1 MIFLTILLTVLK
13 IIGLILAG
21 LVGLVLILIL
31 WILFSPVRYKGRIK
45 YSGKPDIKIKASY
58 LCHIF
63 SAYFIMDGDGRKAD
77 FKIFWK
83 SMLNRKTVASG
94 KKKSKKHS
102 DETVKPDVTRP
113 EATRTEAE
121 QIKPEPL
128 RITESA
134 AKAQADI
141 KAPEKTVTPESK
153 VSEKKPEQKKSIFKK
168 LKDVYN
174 KIKDFFKGISDRVH
188 SMAALRDKIFAE
200 IDNADN
206 REAVN
211 YGLVLLKKVLKH
223 ILPRR
228 HRIYIR
234 FGTGDP
240 ASTGQY
246 LGLMYAF
253 AAWLGLNLVVT
264 PDFEEKVFECDVPF
278 KGHISIAVL
287 LVWIIQ
293 AYRNKKF
300 MAFIDKIRNR

>member
-1 MIFLTILLTVLK
+1 MIFVTILLTILK
-13 IIGLILAG
+13 IIGLVLAG
-21 LVGLVLILIL
+21 LIGLALILVL
-31 WILFSPVRYKGRIK
+31 WILFSPIRYKGRIK
-45 YSGKPDIKIKASY
+45 YSGKPDIRIKASY

-63 SAYFIMDGDGRKAD
+63 SGYFILDENGQKAD

-83 SMLNRKTVASG
+83 SMLNRKTKVTSHKH
-94 KKKSKKHS
+94 KKKKTKTTGT
-102 DETVKPDVTRP
+102 DLIKPD
-113 EATRTEAE
+113 
-121 QIKPEPL
+121 KPEEFHKAEEPETMKIPENISDNVL
-128 RITESA
+128 KKNEIR
-134 AKAQADI
+134 AKI
-141 KAPEKTVTPESK
+141 PPEN
-153 VSEKKPEQKKSIFKK
+153 KPKPKKSIFKK

-174 KIKDFFKGISDRVH
+174 KIRNFIKNMSERVH
-188 SMAALRDKIFAE
+188 NALDMRDKIISE

-211 YGLVLLKKVLKH
+211 YGLVLIKKVLKH

-253 AAWLGLNLVVT
+253 GAWLGLNLVVT
-264 PDFEEKVFECDVPF
+264 PDFDDKVIECDIPF

-287 LVWIIQ
+287 LWWAVK

-300 MAFIDKIRNR
+300 MSFIDKIRNR

>member
-1 MIFLTILLTVLK
+1 MIFVTILLTILK
-13 IIGLILAG
+13 IIGLVLAG
-21 LVGLVLILIL
+21 IIGLALILVL
-31 WILFSPVRYKGRIK
+31 WILFSPIRYKGRIK
-45 YSGKPDIKIKASY
+45 YSGKPDIRIKASY

-63 SAYFIMDGDGRKAD
+63 SGYIILDENGQKAD

-83 SMLNRKTVASG
+83 SMLNRKTKVTSHKH
-94 KKKSKKHS
+94 KKKKTKTT
-102 DETVKPDVTRP
+102 DTDLIKPD
-113 EATRTEAE
+113 
-121 QIKPEPL
+121 KPEEFHKAEEPETMKIPENISDNVL
-128 RITESA
+128 KKNEIR
-134 AKAQADI
+134 AKI
-141 KAPEKTVTPESK
+141 PPEN
-153 VSEKKPEQKKSIFKK
+153 KPKPKKSIFKK

-174 KIKDFFKGISDRVH
+174 KIRNFIKNMSERVH
-188 SMAALRDKIFAE
+188 NALDMRDKIISE

-211 YGLVLLKKVLKH
+211 YGLVLIKKVLKH

-253 AAWLGLNLVVT
+253 GAWLGLNLVVT
-264 PDFEEKVFECDVPF
+264 PDFDDKVIECDIPF

-287 LVWIIQ
+287 LWWAVK

-300 MAFIDKIRNR
+300 MSFIDKIRNR

>member
-1 MIFLTILLTVLK
+1 MIFVTILLTILK
-13 IIGLILAG
+13 IIGLVLAG
-21 LVGLVLILIL
+21 IIGLALIIVL
-31 WILFSPVRYKGRIK
+31 WILLSPIRYKGRIK
-45 YSGKPDIKIKASY
+45 YSGKPDIRIKASY

-63 SAYFIMDGDGRKAD
+63 SGYFILDENGQKAD
-77 FKIFWK
+77 FKIFRK
-83 SMLNRKTVASG
+83 SMLNRKTKAASHKH
-94 KKKSKKHS
+94 KKKKTKTT
-102 DETVKPDVTRP
+102 DTDLIKPD
-113 EATRTEAE
+113 
-121 QIKPEPL
+121 KPEEFHKAEEPETMKIPENVSDNVL
-128 RITESA
+128 KKNEIR
-134 AKAQADI
+134 AKI
-141 KAPEKTVTPESK
+141 PPEN
-153 VSEKKPEQKKSIFKK
+153 KPKPKKSIFKK

-174 KIKDFFKGISDRVH
+174 KIRNFIKNMSERVRN
-188 SMAALRDKIFAE
+188 ALDMRDKIISE

-253 AAWLGLNLVVT
+253 GAWLGLNFVVE
-264 PDFEEKVFECDVPF
+264 PDFDDKVIECDIPF
-278 KGHISIAVL
+278 RGHISIAVL
-287 LVWIIQ
+287 LLWAVK

-300 MAFIDKIRNR
+300 MSFIDKIRNR

>member
-1 MIFLTILLTVLK
+1 MIFVTILLTILK
-13 IIGLILAG
+13 IIGLVLAG
-21 LVGLVLILIL
+21 IIGLALILVL
-31 WILFSPVRYKGRIK
+31 WILFSPIRYKGRIK
-45 YSGKPDIKIKASY
+45 YSGKPDIRIKASY

-63 SAYFIMDGDGRKAD
+63 SGYFILDENGQKAD

-83 SMLNRKTVASG
+83 SMLNRKTKVTSHKH
-94 KKKSKKHS
+94 KKKKTKTTGT
-102 DETVKPDVTRP
+102 DLIKPD
-113 EATRTEAE
+113 
-121 QIKPEPL
+121 KPEEFHKAEEPETMKIPENISDNVL
-128 RITESA
+128 KKNEIR
-134 AKAQADI
+134 AKI
-141 KAPEKTVTPESK
+141 PPEN
-153 VSEKKPEQKKSIFKK
+153 KPKPKKSIFKK

-174 KIKDFFKGISDRVH
+174 KIRNFIKNMSERVH
-188 SMAALRDKIFAE
+188 NALDMRDKIISE

-211 YGLVLLKKVLKH
+211 YGLVLIKKVLKH

-253 AAWLGLNLVVT
+253 GAWLGLNLVVT
-264 PDFEEKVFECDVPF
+264 PDFDDKVIECDIPF
-278 KGHISIAVL
+278 RGHISIAVL
-287 LVWIIQ
+287 LWWAVK

-300 MAFIDKIRNR
+300 MSFIDKIRNR

>member
-1 MIFLTILLTVLK
+1 MIFVTILLTILK
-13 IIGLILAG
+13 IIGLVLAG
-21 LVGLVLILIL
+21 IIGLALILVL
-31 WILFSPVRYKGRIK
+31 WILFSPIRYKGRIK
-45 YSGKPDIKIKASY
+45 YSGKPDIRIKASY

-63 SAYFIMDGDGRKAD
+63 SGYFILDENGQKAD

-83 SMLNRKTVASG
+83 SMLNRKTKVTSHKH
-94 KKKSKKHS
+94 KKKKTKTTGT
-102 DETVKPDVTRP
+102 DLIKPD
-113 EATRTEAE
+113 
-121 QIKPEPL
+121 KPEEFHKAEEPETMKIPENISDNVL
-128 RITESA
+128 KKNEIR
-134 AKAQADI
+134 AKI
-141 KAPEKTVTPESK
+141 PPEN
-153 VSEKKPEQKKSIFKK
+153 KPKPKKSIFKK

-174 KIKDFFKGISDRVH
+174 KIRNFIKNMSERVH
-188 SMAALRDKIFAE
+188 NALDMRDKIISE

-211 YGLVLLKKVLKH
+211 YGLVLIKKVLKH

-253 AAWLGLNLVVT
+253 GAWLGLNLVVT
-264 PDFEEKVFECDVPF
+264 PDFDDKVIECDIPF

-287 LVWIIQ
+287 LWWAVK

-300 MAFIDKIRNR
+300 MSFIDKIRNR

>member
-1 MIFLTILLTVLK
+1 MIFVTILLTILK
-13 IIGLILAG
+13 IIGLVLAG
-21 LVGLVLILIL
+21 IIGLALILVL
-31 WILFSPVRYKGRIK
+31 WILLSPIRYKGRIK
-45 YSGKPDIKIKASY
+45 YSGKPDIRIKASY

-63 SAYFIMDGDGRKAD
+63 SGYFILDENGQKAD

-83 SMLNRKTVASG
+83 SMLNRKTKVTSHKH
-94 KKKSKKHS
+94 KKKKTKTTGT
-102 DETVKPDVTRP
+102 DLIKPD
-113 EATRTEAE
+113 
-121 QIKPEPL
+121 KPEEFHKAEEPETMKIPENISDNVL
-128 RITESA
+128 KKNEIR
-134 AKAQADI
+134 AKI
-141 KAPEKTVTPESK
+141 PPEN
-153 VSEKKPEQKKSIFKK
+153 KPKPKKSIFKK

-174 KIKDFFKGISDRVH
+174 KIRNFIKNMSERVH
-188 SMAALRDKIFAE
+188 NALDMRDKIISE

-211 YGLVLLKKVLKH
+211 YGLVLIKKVLKH

-253 AAWLGLNLVVT
+253 GAWLGLNLVVT
-264 PDFEEKVFECDVPF
+264 PDFDDKVIECDIPF

-287 LVWIIQ
+287 LWWAVK

-300 MAFIDKIRNR
+300 MSFIDKIRNR

>member
-1 MIFLTILLTVLK
+1 MIFVTILLTILK
-13 IIGLILAG
+13 IIGLVLAG
-21 LVGLVLILIL
+21 IIGLALILVL
-31 WILFSPVRYKGRIK
+31 WILFSPIRYKGRIK
-45 YSGKPDIKIKASY
+45 YSGKPDIRIKASY

-63 SAYFIMDGDGRKAD
+63 SGYFILDENGQKAD

-83 SMLNRKTVASG
+83 SMLNRKTKVTSHKH
-94 KKKSKKHS
+94 KKKKTKTTGT
-102 DETVKPDVTRP
+102 DLIKPD
-113 EATRTEAE
+113 
-121 QIKPEPL
+121 KPEEFHKAEEPETMKIPENISDNVL
-128 RITESA
+128 KKNEIR
-134 AKAQADI
+134 AKI
-141 KAPEKTVTPESK
+141 PPEN
-153 VSEKKPEQKKSIFKK
+153 KPKPKKSIFKK

-174 KIKDFFKGISDRVH
+174 KIRNFIKNMSERVRN
-188 SMAALRDKIFAE
+188 ALDMRDKIISE

-253 AAWLGLNLVVT
+253 GAWLGLNLVVE
-264 PDFEEKVFECDVPF
+264 PDFDDKVIECDIPF
-278 KGHISIAVL
+278 RGHISIAVL
-287 LVWIIQ
+287 LLWAVK

-300 MAFIDKIRNR
+300 MSFIDKIRNR

>member
-1 MIFLTILLTVLK
+1 MIFVTILLTILK
-13 IIGLILAG
+13 IIGLVLAG
-21 LVGLVLILIL
+21 IIGLALILVL
-31 WILFSPVRYKGRIK
+31 WILFSPIRYKGRIK
-45 YSGKPDIKIKASY
+45 YSGKPDIRIKASY

-63 SAYFIMDGDGRKAD
+63 SGYFILDENGQKAD

-83 SMLNRKTVASG
+83 SMLNRKTKVTSHKH
-94 KKKSKKHS
+94 KKKKTKTTGT
-102 DETVKPDVTRP
+102 DLIKPD
-113 EATRTEAE
+113 
-121 QIKPEPL
+121 KPEEFHKAEEPETMKIPENISDNVL
-128 RITESA
+128 KKNEIR
-134 AKAQADI
+134 AKI
-141 KAPEKTVTPESK
+141 PPEN
-153 VSEKKPEQKKSIFKK
+153 KPKPKKSIFKK

-174 KIKDFFKGISDRVH
+174 KIRNFIKNMSERVH
-188 SMAALRDKIFAE
+188 NALDMRDKIISE

-211 YGLVLLKKVLKH
+211 YGLVLIKKVLKH

-234 FGTGDP
+234 FGTGDS

-253 AAWLGLNLVVT
+253 GAWLGLNLVVT
-264 PDFEEKVFECDVPF
+264 PDFDDKVIECDIPF

-287 LVWIIQ
+287 LWWAVK

-300 MAFIDKIRNR
+300 MSFIDKIRNR

>member
-1 MIFLTILLTVLK
+1 MIFVTILLTILKITGLVLAG
-13 IIGLILAG
+13 IIGLAML
-21 LVGLVLILIL
+21 LVL
-31 WILFSPVRYKGRIK
+31 WILLSPIRYKGRIK
-45 YSGKPDIKIKASY
+45 YSGKPDIRIKASY

-63 SAYFIMDGDGRKAD
+63 SGYFILDENGQKAD

-83 SMLNRKTVASG
+83 SMLNRKSGTASHRQ
-94 KKKSKKHS
+94 KKKNPP
-102 DETVKPDVTRP
+102 DTDLIKPD
-113 EATRTEAE
+113 
-121 QIKPEPL
+121 KPEDFYKAEEPETL
-128 RITESA
+128 KIPENVSDNELKKTEVRA
-134 AKAQADI
+134 
-141 KAPEKTVTPESK
+141 
-153 VSEKKPEQKKSIFKK
+153 KKPPENNPKPKKSIFKK

-174 KIKDFFKGISDRVH
+174 KIRNFIKNMSERVRN
-188 SMAALRDKIFAE
+188 ALDMRDKIISE

-253 AAWLGLNLVVT
+253 GAWLGLNLVVA
-264 PDFEEKVFECDVPF
+264 PDFDDKVIECDIPF
-278 KGHISIAVL
+278 RGHISIAVL
-287 LVWIIQ
+287 LLWAVK

-300 MAFIDKIRNR
+300 MSFIDKIRNR

>member
-1 MIFLTILLTVLK
+1 MIFVTILLTILK
-13 IIGLILAG
+13 IIGLVLAG
-21 LVGLVLILIL
+21 IIGLALILVL
-31 WILFSPVRYKGRIK
+31 WILLSPIRYKGRIK
-45 YSGKPDIKIKASY
+45 YSGKPDIRIKASY

-63 SAYFIMDGDGRKAD
+63 SGYFILDENGQKAD

-83 SMLNRKTVASG
+83 SMLNRKTKVTSHKH
-94 KKKSKKHS
+94 KKKKTKTTGT
-102 DETVKPDVTRP
+102 DLIKPD
-113 EATRTEAE
+113 
-121 QIKPEPL
+121 KPEEFHKAEEPETMKIPENVSDNVL
-128 RITESA
+128 KKNEIR
-134 AKAQADI
+134 AKI
-141 KAPEKTVTPESK
+141 PPEN
-153 VSEKKPEQKKSIFKK
+153 KPKPKKSIFKK

-174 KIKDFFKGISDRVH
+174 KIRNFIKNISERVH
-188 SMAALRDKIFAE
+188 NALDMRDKIISE

-211 YGLVLLKKVLKH
+211 YGLVLIKKVLKH

-253 AAWLGLNLVVT
+253 GAWLGLNLVVT
-264 PDFEEKVFECDVPF
+264 PDFDDKVIECDIPF

-287 LVWIIQ
+287 LWWAVK

-300 MAFIDKIRNR
+300 MSFIDKIRNR